1 MGKKFDRV
9 MEHIA
14 REYEDKGYGKERA
27 EKIGAAVAGK
37 VARMKGE
44 APSQD
49 DVTDDHDT
57 RGKDD
62 VQP

>member
-44 APSQD
+44 APGQD
-49 DVTDDHDT
+49 VQDNHDT